1 MGSTSIAYCGRALND
16 QTQPALIFPNGVT
29 PTEHIFGADRVKAGE
44 LVLVR
49 DPLEVLKAHEN
60 GIENVVS
67 FLTEGISSAQLQY
80 LSVLMDEKHIE
91 TLTLF

>member
-1 MGSTSIAYCGRALND
+1 MK
-16 QTQPALIFPNGVT
+16 
-29 PTEHIFGADRVKAGE
+29 EGE

-49 DPLEVLKAHEN
+49 DPLDVLKAYEN

-80 LSVLMDEKHIE
+80 LSVLMDEAHIE